1 MKLSTLFDRLEFLI
15 QAHAP
20 AMQRFNELKAA
31 VYKLRHIDPVLG
43 CVITEPPPARP
54 GQGERYHG

>member
-43 CVITEPPPARP
+43 CVIT
-54 GQGERYHG
+54 